1 MFLRT
6 LTICFLLACSHLYGQ
21 VNAPA
26 TIPAGQLVPI
36 EVEGNPKSC
45 VVLVRAIGNEKVIP
59 TFEVV
64 APTKTYVFTALGPQY
79 YIIDVIT
86 SDETG
91 KQEHFFTKTFI
102 QGEGDIDPTP
112 NPPDPN
118 PDPRPEPNPGPA
130 PIPLAGFRVLFISES
145 EDSSDFTAMPKEQR
159 EIFYSPLIR
168 DYLNAKCVKGP
179 DGKTADWRVIDP
191 DAEFSPEEQR
201 WKDAASR
208 SRQEIPWLI
217 ISDGKT
223 GFEGPL
229 PDNVDDTLKLLK
241 KFGGE

>member
-1 MFLRT
+1 MITRIIL
-6 LTICFLLACSHLYGQ
+6 FLLLFCSQ
-21 VNAPA
+21 AEAQIKAPA
-26 TIPAGQLVPI
+26 TIAAGQLVPI
-36 EVEGNPKSC
+36 EIEGNPSSC
-45 VVLVRAIGNEKVIP
+45 VVIVRALGNEKVIP

-86 SDETG
+86 SNETG

-102 QGEGDIDPTP
+102 QAEGDVDPTP
-112 NPPDPN
+112 VPPEPN
-118 PDPRPEPNPGPA
+118 PDPKPEPNPGPA

-145 EDSSDFTAMPKEQR
+145 EDSSDFSEMPKEQQD
-159 EIFYSPLIR
+159 IFYSPEVR
-168 DYLNAKCVKGP
+168 NYLNAKCIKGP

-191 DAEFSPEEQR
+191 DAEFTNEEQR
-201 WKDAASR
+201 WKDAAAR
-208 SRQEIPWLI
+208 PRQNIPWLI

-229 PDNVDDTLKLLK
+229 PTNVEDTLKLLK

>member
-1 MFLRT
+1 MIIRV
-6 LTICFLLACSHLYGQ
+6 LLFVLFFCSQVTAQ

-36 EVEGNPKSC
+36 QVEGNPKSC
-45 VVLVRAIGNEKVIP
+45 VVIVRAIGNEKVIQA
-59 TFEVV
+59 FEVV
-64 APTKTYVFTALGPQY
+64 SPTKTYVFTAIGPQY

-86 SDETG
+86 SDDTG

-112 NPPDPN
+112 NPPEPN
-118 PDPRPEPNPGPA
+118 PDPKPDPNPGPA

-145 EDSSDFTAMPKEQR
+145 EDSSSFSDMPKGQR
-159 EIFYSPLIR
+159 EIFYSPVIR
-168 DYLNAKCVKGP
+168 DYLNTKCVKGP
-179 DGKTADWRVIDP
+179 DNKTAEWRVIDP
-191 DAEFSPEEQR
+191 HAEFSSDERR

-208 SRQEIPWLI
+208 QRQNIPWLI

-229 PDNVDDTLKLLK
+229 PANVEDTLKLLK